1 MQNLLQNE
9 LNQIAEMRGQSRDE
23 LERFAKVRRMKSY
36 QEMSKEQL
44 IIYLLKLKQSIVGFF
59 NNNVDEGKISDIRG
73 ILNRYTTQKIQKAN

>member
-9 LNQIAEMRGQSRDE
+9 LNQIAKMRGQSRDE
-23 LERFAKVRRMKSY
+23 LERFAKVRRIKNY

-59 NNNVDEGKISDIRG
+59 NNNVDDGKISDIRG

>member
-23 LERFAKVRRMKSY
+23 LERFAKVRRMKNY

-59 NNNVDEGKISDIRG
+59 NNNVDDGKISDIRG

>member
-1 MQNLLQNE
+1 MQNLLQNA